1 MKSQLIIKG
10 YIVEETKKEMTV
22 IEVPVRDIVST
33 DSYYDRIIEMAIEST
48 DLDKIEKFM
57 DLKER
62 HEANEARKAF
72 HFAMAEFK
80 KQPILIGK
88 DKKNTQYNSMYTTIG
103 NLVNTIAPT
112 LGKHGLSHKW
122 DIEQSSDGMV
132 KVTCVATHSLG
143 YSDSCSMFAP
153 PDKSGAKNAIQQIK
167 STRTYL
173 QAATFES
180 LFGLAS
186 SDANINDDGNSSA
199 LVECIG
205 EKQISQLTDMLL
217 AIEKSESDYCKYLKV
232 SSLEN
237 IPLNMFSQCVIDLKP
252 EDA

>member
-1 MKSQLIIKG
+1 M
-10 YIVEETKKEMTV
+10 KKEIAV
-22 IEVPVRDIVST
+22 IDVPTKEISNV
-33 DSYYDRIIEMAIEST
+33 DSYYDRVIEMAIEST
-48 DLDKIEKFM
+48 DLEKIEKFM

-62 HEANEARKAF
+62 NEKNEARKAF
-72 HFAMAEFK
+72 HLAMAEFK
-80 KQPILIGK
+80 KEPIRIGK

-103 NLVNTIAPT
+103 NLVNTVAPS
-112 LGKHGLSHKW
+112 LGMHGLSHKW
-122 DIEQSSDGMV
+122 DIEQAQDGTV

-143 YSDSCSMFAP
+143 HSDSCSMFAP

-186 SDANINDDGNSSA
+186 SDANINDDGNGSQ
-199 LVECIG
+199 VVKYID

-217 AIEKSESDYCKYLKV
+217 VLEKTEAEYCKFKGV
-232 SSLEN
+232 ASLED
-237 IPLNMFSQCVIDLKP
+237 IPASSFNSCVIDLKP
-252 EDA
+252 EAT